1 MIQGGKKLLYC
12 FIVASLLQV
21 YSPSIQAG
29 PTIVRDS
36 RAQDTGTTPVLGRG
50 YSISTNTFQSAC
62 LAEVV
67 LTEPSYDFQYRFEEA
82 KEAVSNSTSLEG
94 GVGGSYSTWWLQGQM
109 DTSSKSAKQNSRSS
123 HSIVVTLNMDT
134 YYASVNEASTPLSD
148 AAAKLLERDDV
159 PGFFSACGPYY
170 VRGINRNSQFVSL
183 FTYETE
189 DNERDTEFEASL
201 KTELTGFAGTA
212 GPSIDVESKSKFSK
226 KASKMNLTITTRGW
240 GLGKKDDASLISY
253 DLETF
258 KAAITQAFISMQN
271 PYTGKVVSLEIV
283 PWVENAEF
291 QRKLKIQATDANLGK
306 EVPLYEK
313 KDILTLNGEFL
324 TEMNRATRA
333 RLDRFYRANM
343 CRDLLLRKYTFNGK
357 EIIEDYKKTNLRN
370 HRLGPNDPFPIDLD
384 ELLESVGDE
393 PVEEIWQEYRNFAFG
408 ETSETVA
415 DPTAVNPVNANSCV
429 KKLMSNPNSNETTE
443 FGRGIFLKRYYAHT
457 ECEMLRKRFVP
468 PARPVIEDYCMP
480 QLVNEL

>member
-1 MIQGGKKLLYC
+1 MNFRGKTLLHIGVVTALFQMLGSGLY
-12 FIVASLLQV
+12 
-21 YSPSIQAG
+21 AG

-67 LTEPSYDFQYRFEEA
+67 ITEPSYDFQYRFEEA

-109 DTSSKSAKQNSRSS
+109 DTSSKSASENSRTS

-134 YYASVNEASTPLSD
+134 YYASVNEASTPLSE
-148 AAAKLLERDDV
+148 AAGKLLERDDV

-189 DNERDTEFEASL
+189 TNRRDTEFEASL
-201 KTELTGFAGTA
+201 KTELTGFAGAA
-212 GPSIDVESKSKFSK
+212 GPSIDIDSKSTFSK
-226 KASKMNLTITTRGW
+226 RASKMNLTITTRGW

-291 QRKLKIQATDANLGK
+291 QRKLNIQATDENLGK

-384 ELLESVGDE
+384 KLLESVGDE

-408 ETSETVA
+408 ETAETQT
-415 DPTAVNPVNANSCV
+415 DPTAINPVNAHSCV
-429 KKLMSNPNSNETTE
+429 KKLMSNPDSDEADQ
-443 FGRGIFLKRYYAHT
+443 FGRGIFLKRYYAHA